1 VKRSS
6 KEAGFTLH
14 EVLVALVISALIS
27 LVGWSFYRH
36 QLRELTRQS
45 AGLDA
50 FDKARSAMGFIARE
64 IRSAGY
70 DPRLTALIV
79 PTFKGI
85 REAGADRI
93 HVEWDRDESGAL
105 DGGATDPNAESV
117 LYGYDSATRRI
128 LRTVGGVTTPLVDNV
143 PPGGFSLRYFDL
155 LGNEITTTGLPP
167 LVAALSRD
175 LIASVRLTVL
185 VETTGVTPV
194 SSYVLAS
201 RISVRARIVDRL

>member
-1 VKRSS
+1 VRRSS

-14 EVLVALVISALIS
+14 EVLVALAISAVIS
-27 LVGWSFYRH
+27 LVGWTFYRH
-36 QLRELTRQS
+36 QLRDLTRQS

-50 FDKARSAMGFIARE
+50 FDKARAAMGFIARD
-64 IRSAGY
+64 IRAAGY
-70 DPRLTALIV
+70 DPMLTALIV

-93 HVEWDRDESGAL
+93 HIEWDRDESGVL
-105 DGGATDPNAESV
+105 DTAATDPDAESV
-117 LYGYDSATRRI
+117 RYSYDSATRRI
-128 LRTVGGVTTPLVDNV
+128 LRTVNGVTTPLVENV
-143 PPGGFSLRYFDL
+143 PPGGFSLRYFNL

-167 LVAALSRD
+167 LVGSLSRD
-175 LIASVRLTVL
+175 LIASVRLTL
-185 VETTGVTPV
+185 RVETNGVTPV